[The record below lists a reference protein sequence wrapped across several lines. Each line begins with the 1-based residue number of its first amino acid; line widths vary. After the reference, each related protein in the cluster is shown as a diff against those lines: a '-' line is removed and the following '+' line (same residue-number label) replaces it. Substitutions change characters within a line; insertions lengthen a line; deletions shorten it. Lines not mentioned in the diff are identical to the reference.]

1 MKNMSYTQSILVF
14 GLAFVLTA
22 TAGAGNVLAQTTS
35 PESTEEITQSVT
47 AERDTPVFAP
57 KFLIIPKLAVATR
70 VESVGQN
77 DSGAMEVPYD
87 WRNAAWYEP
96 GYLPGQNGR
105 TVFAAHRDW
114 KGSAGPFFRLDEMT
128 AGDMV
133 YTASSDGT
141 ILAYRVTNSKLFAR
155 GFDPSGSVF
164 GAAPMPRLTLI
175 TCEGE
180 YLEDSETYTDRRVV
194 SADLAFSFAGGE
206 IKTYD

>member
-1 MKNMSYTQSILVF
+1 MKNVPYLQSILAF
-14 GLAFVLTA
+14 GLAFVLVL
-22 TAGAGNVLAQTTS
+22 TAGAGSVSAQTTS
-35 PESTEEITQSVT
+35 PESTEEITQSIT
-47 AERDTPVFAP
+47 SEIDAPVFAP
-57 KFLIIPKLAVATR
+57 QFLIIPELSVATQ

-77 DSGAMEVPYD
+77 DSGAMDVPD
-87 WRNAAWYEP
+87 NWRNAAWYKP

-105 TVFAAHRDW
+105 AVFAAHRDW

-194 SADLAFSFAGGE
+194 SADLAFSFADGE